1 MLKYGL
7 NHITTL
13 VEEKKA
19 KLVAIAHDVDPIE
32 TVVFLPTLC
41 RKFDVPYCFV
51 KGKARLGALVGKKTA
66 TAVGLTD
73 VRKEDIPDLDA
84 LAKNFRH
91 QFNENA
97 HIRKEWGG
105 GIMGI
110 KNQHKMDKRRKIEE
124 AELSKKAAM

>member
-1 MLKYGL
+1 MRVFDALSDTVGGKDAKKPKPFVIKYGL

-51 KGKARLGALVGKKTA
+51 KGKARLGATVNKKTA
-66 TAVGLTD
+66 TAVALTD
-73 VRKEDIPDLDA
+73 VRKEV
-84 LAKNFRH
+84 
-91 QFNENA
+91 
-97 HIRKEWGG
+97 
-105 GIMGI
+105 
-110 KNQHKMDKRRKIEE
+110 
-124 AELSKKAAM
+124 SC